1 MAAGKTARPVPAEG
15 HPGARPGWAQEKAA
29 HGARPNNNGCGK
41 IHIIEQRKD
50 MEKILKSNEAS
61 ALAELAVDWQRN
73 HPEMKVA
80 VTRRRDWMDRD
91 IMEVR
96 VDDGDYRTVSVRSFI
111 LADRLL
117 DAAGAFA
124 LTVSDINGKE
134 GKE

>member
-1 MAAGKTARPVPAEG
+1 M
-15 HPGARPGWAQEKAA
+15 WM
-29 HGARPNNNGCGK
+29 K
-41 IHIIEQRKD
+41 IHIIEQGKD

-96 VDDGDYRTVSVRSFI
+96 VDDGDYRTVSVRSFV

-134 GKE
+134 GEE